1 MRDFGAG
8 APCGGARDGHAVDSN
23 DRNTRAIQVTACHR
37 ADHRSHRA
45 APARH
50 RPDHR
55 ALSHPPPTL
64 RGSFFG
70 AGVVSPV
77 VCEKVLERE
86 SASETQTG
94 NARARLTMA
103 THAHLD
109 PPARIAWR
117 GPVNAR
123 RARRGDPTGRPRR
136 APRVAGTTPDVHAN
150 KDRTSRRG
158 ARLVP
163 SASADDGRDD
173 AAEAARLAPLEAST
187 AMGSE
192 LERILKT
199 DPVAFDRALS
209 DQVGCAPSLPPGRN
223 PYSLSEFTL
232 FWPTH
237 LGFALAAAPPFGR
250 MRRPTRTDAVMEG
263 PRVDVFEPTRV
274 AFGNNTQLGPRVARF
289 PPRIPPRTKS
299 ATTTFVPWNSRL
311 TSQKKTLESRIGT
324 LFEPDPVLTP
334 CPVPRTASRA
344 RVRRASPVVP
354 RRTLRLPPRHPRRH
368 PVRSRLPALR
378 GAQL

>member
-1 MRDFGAG
+1 MVDFGAG
-8 APCGGARDGHAVDSN
+8 APCGGARDGHAVDLN
-23 DRNTRAIQVTACHR
+23 DRNTRAIQVTACRR

-45 APARH
+45 APERH

-55 ALSHPPPTL
+55 ALSHPPDAS
-64 RGSFFG
+64 REFFG
-70 AGVVSPV
+70 AGVVSPSRLR
-77 VCEKVLERE
+77 KGFGRE

-136 APRVAGTTPDVHAN
+136 APRVAGTPDVHAN
-150 KDRTSRRG
+150 EDRASRRG

-209 DQVGCAPSLPPGRN
+209 DQVGCAPSLPPR
-223 PYSLSEFTL
+223 PQSLLTL
-232 FWPTH
+232 GVYAF
-237 LGFALAAAPPFGR
+237 LADPSRIRPRRRPSVRSDAAPHADRRGDGGPARRRVRARTGRLWEQHAPRAARRAVPPAHPAANKKRNDHFCPLELAPYYFPEKHSSHELVPFSR
-250 MRRPTRTDAVMEG
+250 ADPFPVSRSPHSFARLRPTCFTRRSPADAPAPSATPAAS
-263 PRVDVFEPTRV
+263 PRSV
-274 AFGNNTQLGPRVARF
+274 A
-289 PPRIPPRTKS
+289 PPRP
-299 ATTTFVPWNSRL
+299 SR
-311 TSQKKTLESRIGT
+311 GT
-324 LFEPDPVLTP
+324 AVI
-334 CPVPRTASRA
+334 
-344 RVRRASPVVP
+344 
-354 RRTLRLPPRHPRRH
+354 
-368 PVRSRLPALR
+368 
-378 GAQL
+378 

>member
-1 MRDFGAG
+1 MVDFGAG
-8 APCGGARDGHAVDSN
+8 ARRGGARDGHAVDLN
-23 DRNTRAIQVTACHR
+23 DRNTRAIQVTACRR

-45 APARH
+45 APERH

-55 ALSHPPPTL
+55 ALSHPPDAS
-64 RGSFFG
+64 REFFG
-70 AGVVSPV
+70 AGVVSPSRLR
-77 VCEKVLERE
+77 KGFGRE

-136 APRVAGTTPDVHAN
+136 APRVAGTPDVHAN
-150 KDRTSRRG
+150 EDRTSRRG

-163 SASADDGRDD
+163 SASADDGRED

-187 AMGSE
+187 AMGAE

-209 DQVGCAPSLPPGRN
+209 DQVGCAPSLPPPGRN

-263 PRVDVFEPTRV
+263 PRVDVFEPAPV
-274 AFGNNTQLGPRVARF
+274 AFGNNTRLGPRVARF

-311 TSQKKTLESRIGT
+311 ITSQKNTRVT
-324 LFEPDPVLTP
+324 NWYPFHALTRSP

-344 RVRRASPVVP
+344 CVRRASPVVP
-354 RRTLRLPPRHPRRH
+354 RRTLRLPPRHPRRR

>member
-1 MRDFGAG
+1 MLFPR
-8 APCGGARDGHAVDSN
+8 
-23 DRNTRAIQVTACHR
+23 
-37 ADHRSHRA
+37 
-45 APARH
+45 
-50 RPDHR
+50 
-55 ALSHPPPTL
+55 
-64 RGSFFG
+64 
-70 AGVVSPV
+70 V

-136 APRVAGTTPDVHAN
+136 APRVAGTPDVHAN
-150 KDRTSRRG
+150 KDRTLLRRG

-209 DQVGCAPSLPPGRN
+209 DQVGCAPSLPPR
-223 PYSLSEFTL
+223 PQSLLTL
-232 FWPTH
+232 GVYAF
-237 LGFALAAAPPFGR
+237 LADPSRIRPRRRPSVRSDAAPHADRRGDGGPARRRVRAHTGR
-250 MRRPTRTDAVMEG
+250 LWEQHA
-263 PRVDVFEPTRV
+263 
-274 AFGNNTQLGPRVARF
+274 LGPRVARF

-311 TSQKKTLESRIGT
+311 TSQKKHSSHELVPFST
-324 LFEPDPVLTP
+324 LTP
-334 CPVPRTASRA
+334 F
-344 RVRRASPVVP
+344 
-354 RRTLRLPPRHPRRH
+354 
-368 PVRSRLPALR
+368 
-378 GAQL
+378 

>member
-1 MRDFGAG
+1 MVDFGAG
-8 APCGGARDGHAVDSN
+8 ARRGGARDGHAVDLN
-23 DRNTRAIQVTACHR
+23 DRNTRAIQVTACRR

-45 APARH
+45 APERH

-55 ALSHPPPTL
+55 ALSHPPDAS
-64 RGSFFG
+64 REFFG
-70 AGVVSPV
+70 AGVVSPSRLR
-77 VCEKVLERE
+77 KGFGRE

-109 PPARIAWR
+109 PPARVAWC

-136 APRVAGTTPDVHAN
+136 APRVAGTPDVHAN
-150 KDRTSRRG
+150 EDRASRRG

-187 AMGSE
+187 AIGSE

-209 DQVGCAPSLPPGRN
+209 DQVGCAPSLPP
-223 PYSLSEFTL
+223 PAAI
-232 FWPTH
+232 PTH
-237 LGFALAAAPPFGR
+237 SRSLRFFGR
-250 MRRPTRTDAVMEG
+250 PISDSPSPPPLRSVGCGAPRGPTR
-263 PRVDVFEPTRV
+263 
-274 AFGNNTQLGPRVARF
+274 
-289 PPRIPPRTKS
+289 
-299 ATTTFVPWNSRL
+299 
-311 TSQKKTLESRIGT
+311 
-324 LFEPDPVLTP
+324 
-334 CPVPRTASRA
+334 
-344 RVRRASPVVP
+344 
-354 RRTLRLPPRHPRRH
+354 
-368 PVRSRLPALR
+368 
-378 GAQL
+378 

>member
-1 MRDFGAG
+1 
-8 APCGGARDGHAVDSN
+8 
-23 DRNTRAIQVTACHR
+23 
-37 ADHRSHRA
+37 
-45 APARH
+45 
-50 RPDHR
+50 
-55 ALSHPPPTL
+55 
-64 RGSFFG
+64 
-70 AGVVSPV
+70 
-77 VCEKVLERE
+77 
-86 SASETQTG
+86 
-94 NARARLTMA
+94 MA

-109 PPARIAWR
+109 PPARISWR

-136 APRVAGTTPDVHAN
+136 APRVAVTPDVHGE
-150 KDRTSRRG
+150 DRTLLRRG

-263 PRVDVFEPTRV
+263 PRVDVFEPTPV
-274 AFGNNTQLGPRVARF
+274 AFGNNARLGPRVARF

-311 TSQKKTLESRIGT
+311 TSQRKTLESRIGT
-324 LFEPDPVLTP
+324 LFNSDPFPVLHRSPHSFARSRPTCFTRRSPAAAPAPSATP
-334 CPVPRTASRA
+334 A
-344 RVRRASPVVP
+344 ASPRSVA
-354 RRTLRLPPRHPRRH
+354 PPRP
-368 PVRSRLPALR
+368 SRGTAVI
-378 GAQL
+378 

>member
-1 MRDFGAG
+1 
-8 APCGGARDGHAVDSN
+8 
-23 DRNTRAIQVTACHR
+23 
-37 ADHRSHRA
+37 
-45 APARH
+45 
-50 RPDHR
+50 
-55 ALSHPPPTL
+55 
-64 RGSFFG
+64 
-70 AGVVSPV
+70 
-77 VCEKVLERE
+77 
-86 SASETQTG
+86 
-94 NARARLTMA
+94 MA

-209 DQVGCAPSLPPGRN
+209 DQVR
-223 PYSLSEFTL
+223 
-232 FWPTH
+232 
-237 LGFALAAAPPFGR
+237 
-250 MRRPTRTDAVMEG
+250 
-263 PRVDVFEPTRV
+263 
-274 AFGNNTQLGPRVARF
+274 
-289 PPRIPPRTKS
+289 
-299 ATTTFVPWNSRL
+299 
-311 TSQKKTLESRIGT
+311 
-324 LFEPDPVLTP
+324 
-334 CPVPRTASRA
+334 
-344 RVRRASPVVP
+344 
-354 RRTLRLPPRHPRRH
+354 
-368 PVRSRLPALR
+368 
-378 GAQL
+378 